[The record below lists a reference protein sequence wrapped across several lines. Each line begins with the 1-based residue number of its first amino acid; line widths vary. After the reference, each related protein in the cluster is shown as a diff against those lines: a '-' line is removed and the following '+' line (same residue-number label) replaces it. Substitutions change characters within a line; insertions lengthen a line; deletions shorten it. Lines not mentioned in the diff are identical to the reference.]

1 MYLRASRSGNH
12 TYLRLVES
20 YRDASGRTRQRQI
33 AQLGRADQLSA
44 EQVDGLIAGLL
55 KATGRDMPHG
65 IEGTAHFEPSLEL
78 GRCWLLSE
86 IWQELGLDR
95 ALKGALRSSYR
106 RFDAEA
112 LVRIMVFNRL
122 CDPDSKLGV
131 LDWLK
136 GVVIPGVETS
146 RISHQQLLRAMDALI
161 ENRGKLD
168 DAFAGLMRPLIDTEL
183 SVVFYDLTTIRIH
196 GETEMAGDIRR
207 YGYSKDVDGV
217 ARQFVLGVIQTADGL
232 PLAFEVFEGN
242 VSETTTLLPMV
253 ERCLARYP
261 IRRVVLVADR
271 GLLSLDNLEALEAVR
286 LSNGEALQY
295 ILAVPAMRY
304 ADFAERIAS
313 LRFSDDEPS
322 VRECRHDD
330 RRLVV
335 AHDPQMASAKRERR
349 QARLD
354 ELMAFG
360 DQLAEKLDRQESGA
374 GSRGRRASDRGAYA
388 RFTRRVFEEKLSRYV
403 TVDLEADRF
412 TFELNRP
419 ALDKAELLDGKL
431 VLLTNV
437 PKADIDAQGVVDR
450 YKALADIERGFRV
463 LKSDIEIAPVY
474 HRLPDRIRAHAFI
487 CFLALVLNRVLRM
500 RVRST
505 GAATSVTHALNQLR
519 SIQLHRVRA
528 GNQELKG
535 LTTLT
540 QQQMSLFADLKVQRP
555 SQDRL

>member
-1 MYLRASRSGNH
+1 MYLRASRSGKH

-20 YRDASGRTRQRQI
+20 YRDESGRTRQRQI

-44 EQVDGLIAGLL
+44 EQVNGLIAGLL
-55 KATGRDMPHG
+55 KATGREAPRG
-65 IEGTAHFEPSLEL
+65 LEGTPHFEPSLEL

-86 IWQELGLDR
+86 VWKELGLDR

-161 ENRGKLD
+161 ENRGKLE
-168 DAFAGLMRPLIDTEL
+168 DAFSGLMRPLIDTEL

-196 GETEMAGDIRR
+196 GETEMEGEIRR
-207 YGYSKDVDGV
+207 FGYSKDVDGV

-271 GLLSLDNLEALEAVR
+271 GLLSLDNLEALESVR
-286 LSNGEALQY
+286 LSSGAPLEY

-304 ADFAERIAS
+304 SDFAERIAS
-313 LRFSDDEPS
+313 LGFAADEPS
-322 VRECRHDD
+322 VRECRHDA

-335 AHDPQMASAKRERR
+335 AHDPQMARIKRERR

-360 DQLAEKLDRQESGA
+360 DQLAEKLDRQESGSS
-374 GSRGRRASDRGAYA
+374 SRGRRASDRGAYA
-388 RFTRRVFEEKLSRYV
+388 RFTRRVLEEKLSRYV
-403 TVDLEADRF
+403 TADLEADRF
-412 TFELNRP
+412 TFDLNQP
-419 ALDKAELLDGKL
+419 ALAKAELLDGKL

-437 PKADIDAQGVVDR
+437 PTTDIDAQGIVDR
-450 YKALADIERGFRV
+450 YKSLADIERGFRV

-487 CFLALVLNRVLRM
+487 CFLALAINRVLRL
-500 RVRST
+500 RVKAT
-505 GAATSVTHALNQLR
+505 HTATSVMHALDQLR

-540 QQQMSLFADLKVQRP
+540 QRQMSLFTNLKVQRP
-555 SQDRL
+555 TQDRL